1 MNKTDKKKDRPF
13 VFVRCMTFNHEA
25 YIKDAL
31 NGFVMQQ
38 TNFPF
43 VVSIIDDAST
53 DNNASVITDYLQR
66 VCDFDSIKSTIEE
79 YGKVIDA
86 TPADNPNCLLHVV
99 LLNENHYL
107 KKTKR
112 PYYAQYEDA
121 AKYVAMCEGD
131 DYWIDP
137 LKIQKQVDFME
148 SHPEYS
154 LCFTN
159 AKIRFNN
166 FEGLTINHIW
176 DTYTI
181 EDVII
186 NNALNVSKRGDRII
200 TCGHTSTVL
209 YRASCLPLPSWTTKC
224 FVGDEPLFIALAQ
237 YGKAK
242 FLNEI
247 TSVYRDGVGVS
258 SKDYDEEEYWKNRI
272 KMYKIMNQ
280 GMEYRYNA
288 IIKPII
294 AASYFTLSKLV
305 WKVGKI
311 EKKRDAIVYLCKTLL
326 INPNV
331 IIKWVVT
338 KIKQE

>member
-1 MNKTDKKKDRPF
+1 
-13 VFVRCMTFNHEA
+13 MTPNNPLVAIQCIVYNHEP
-25 YIKDAL
+25 YLRDCL
-31 NGFVMQQ
+31 EGFVMQQ
-38 TNFPF
+38 TDFPF
-43 VVSIIDDAST
+43 VAIVHDDAST
-53 DNNASVITDYLQR
+53 DGSAAIIREYEEKYPDMIKPIYETENQYSKGNGIVTRIMNASIEA
-66 VCDFDSIKSTIEE
+66 TI
-79 YGKVIDA
+79 
-86 TPADNPNCLLHVV
+86 
-99 LLNENHYL
+99 
-107 KKTKR
+107 
-112 PYYAQYEDA
+112 

-131 DYWIDP
+131 DYWTDP
-137 LKIQKQVDFME
+137 LKLQKQVDFME

-166 FEGLTINHIW
+166 FEGVTINHIW

-200 TCGHTSTVL
+200 TCGHTSTIL

-326 INPNV
+326 IHPNV